1 MKKYILMIFVTL
13 SVILFVFAQGHTI
26 IDNIEYADV
35 ITVTKKEAQEKL
47 IFNGTVEYKE
57 SAACISSGTGIVAS
71 VLVQENTYVEKGTPI
86 MIAMQTDKEF
96 DLSEILG
103 AVSSQ
108 NEELYSEFI
117 EKNCKAVIYKAES
130 NGYLRG
136 LSAEK
141 GGIFFKG
148 DTLFSVSD
156 ESDYIVRINISE
168 KDINKVKRGQI
179 VSVLCKSGDK
189 YSGVV
194 ESISDTAKQINSLTG
209 QQSVIQAE
217 IRFTDKEINV
227 KQGYTVQCTVL
238 TKSEKDVLLV
248 PYSSVGKDENSESYV
263 YLYEGKHFVKHY
275 VVCGYE
281 YSNGFEMISGLS
293 LNDVIAADISEVKKL
308 QNAVIGEVKN
318 NEQ

>member
-108 NEELYSEFI
+108 
-117 EKNCKAVIYKAES
+117 K
-130 NGYLRG
+130 
-136 LSAEK
+136 
-141 GGIFFKG
+141 
-148 DTLFSVSD
+148 
-156 ESDYIVRINISE
+156 
-168 KDINKVKRGQI
+168 
-179 VSVLCKSGDK
+179 
-189 YSGVV
+189 
-194 ESISDTAKQINSLTG
+194 
-209 QQSVIQAE
+209 
-217 IRFTDKEINV
+217 
-227 KQGYTVQCTVL
+227 
-238 TKSEKDVLLV
+238 
-248 PYSSVGKDENSESYV
+248 
-263 YLYEGKHFVKHY
+263 
-275 VVCGYE
+275 
-281 YSNGFEMISGLS
+281 
-293 LNDVIAADISEVKKL
+293 
-308 QNAVIGEVKN
+308 
-318 NEQ
+318 